1 MEPLEKPTLG
11 KIKKLTEAIVE
22 KFKPQ
27 RVILFGSWAHGKPT
41 GDSDVDLMVIMESA
55 QGSLR
60 QGAAISKS
68 LDHIFPLDILVK
80 SPDEVRW
87 RLDEGDPFV
96 REVITRGK
104 VLYEA
109 DSP

>member
-1 MEPLEKPTLG
+1 MAPLERPTLR
-11 KIKKLTEAIVE
+11 KIKKMSEAIVE
-22 KFKPQ
+22 RFKPQ
-27 RVILFGSWAHGKPT
+27 RVILFGSWAHGKPS
-41 GDSDVDLMVIMESA
+41 GDSDVDLMVIMDSP

-68 LDHIFPLDILVK
+68 VDHIFPLDIVVK
-80 SPDEVRW
+80 TPEEVRR
-87 RLDEGDPFV
+87 RLDEGDPFL

-109 DSP
+109 DST